1 MPARHFFQQS
11 WEVPGEP
18 VQLFIGALHPHGLHP
33 LLLRYERS
41 FRDLLSYC
49 GEHWKILADAL
60 DVFKAQ
66 GYDMSTL
73 QRLDIFYSFALKKKA
88 LRRPAYLSLL
98 YKPGRYFFIIL
109 AIETPQQARLHEIE
123 MMTDL
128 AGL

>member
-11 WEVPGEP
+11 GEVPGEP
-18 VQLFIGALHPHGLHP
+18 IQLFIGALHPHRLHP
-33 LLLRYERS
+33 LLLRYEGG
-41 FRDLLSYC
+41 FRDLLSYR
-49 GEHWKILADAL
+49 GEHGKILADAL
-60 DVFKAQ
+60 DVFEAQ
-66 GYDMSTL
+66 GYDMSAF
-73 QRLDIFYSFALKKKA
+73 QGLDIFYPLTLKKEA